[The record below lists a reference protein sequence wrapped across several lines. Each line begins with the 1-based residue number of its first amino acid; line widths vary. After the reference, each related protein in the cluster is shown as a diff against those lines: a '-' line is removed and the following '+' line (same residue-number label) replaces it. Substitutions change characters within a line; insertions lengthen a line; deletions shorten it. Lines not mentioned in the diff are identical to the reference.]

1 MNRERITILSKS
13 IAFKTAIFAWILIIV
28 TIILLVV
35 FSLPYQDEVILNR
48 MKTEANDLVSS
59 IINSNAPSLMIED
72 YHDIIDFQLNL
83 IERSKS
89 ILYIVIVKR
98 DGFAILFK
106 KDNWEIDNLT
116 DKFWLPDK
124 SSDPQIV
131 FSSLVNRE
139 VFNYSHNFVYS
150 GIDWGWIH
158 VGLSL
163 DSYYEAKNT
172 ITIRTVFLAAVLT
185 IIGFITSLFFATR
198 FTKPI
203 TLLNDI
209 VKRISEGN
217 LSVTSGIKTG
227 DELESLS
234 NSVNKMTVALNDSRT
249 RLEQRVKE
257 RTAELAETNAALMK
271 EVKERIK
278 TQNSLNKYTLRLEAL
293 QEIYRNIISAKS
305 TKEIIFDT
313 FKTLNAKLLNFDK
326 ISIMMYD
333 NESYTASIHSM
344 TKISDELTSIS
355 EEISIDSVQDIDKFN
370 GLNLIYKKN
379 LDKELSLTFLEKKMY
394 DIGLKS
400 YTTFPMKIQ
409 NEILGEFIIAR
420 NEPNSFSEDE
430 ISIIIEIGSQL
441 AIAIAQSRLEEQ
453 LSEHAKNLQ
462 DSLKEKVVLLK
473 EIHHR
478 VKNNLQIISSLLY
491 LQSRKI
497 DDPESLAIFADSQ
510 NRVKSMALVHEK
522 LYNSDDL
529 SSVNFSEYIRNLGVF
544 VSNSYKTSSKNIKI
558 IYDLKQVFVSVET
571 AIPLGLIINEL
582 LSNSFKYAF
591 PDSFKAET
599 EMNVYIILRTFDN
612 QLEIE
617 IGDNGI
623 GLPKDLNIKETK
635 SLGLQLVQNL
645 IDQLDADLTIENE
658 NGTFFKIRVKN

>member
-28 TIILLVV
+28 TIILFVV